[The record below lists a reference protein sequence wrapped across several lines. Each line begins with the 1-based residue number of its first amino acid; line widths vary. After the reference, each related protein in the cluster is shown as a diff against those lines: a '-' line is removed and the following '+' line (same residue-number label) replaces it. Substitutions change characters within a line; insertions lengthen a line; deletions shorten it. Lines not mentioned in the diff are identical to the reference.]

1 MRKVIQ
7 STACRCL
14 GVFGREALGRE
25 KTLALIRSAN
35 PDFAVGEISVI
46 GKPAS
51 CEILKWGVVRVGGR
65 KCLDIDYGARAAMAG
80 WMGSVAEVDNAAAL
94 WSHPWMGYYHWII
107 DVAPKIALLQE
118 KFGRDLGGWK
128 LCYPRQ
134 DTDYERET
142 LAILGVPDAA
152 VIDTRGYR
160 AVQARKVALTVL
172 PGWYEIQPAA
182 ALLRAKLIDQAGDG
196 AGERIY
202 VSRKG
207 RRRCVNEAE
216 VFALLAARGFAFVED
231 KPRSVSE
238 QIGIFRNARVI
249 VAPHGAA
256 LTNLLWCEEG
266 TQVIELFGDTY
277 QPPYYRNLSAFRSL
291 DYHKVAANTPDDG
304 HWSEVN
310 ADIIADVGALE
321 SLLDRLN
328 LS

>member
-1 MRKVIQ
+1 M
-7 STACRCL
+7 
-14 GVFGREALGRE
+14 
-25 KTLALIRSAN
+25 
-35 PDFAVGEISVI
+35 
-46 GKPAS
+46 
-51 CEILKWGVVRVGGR
+51 
-65 KCLDIDYGARAAMAG
+65 DYGSRAAMAG
-80 WMGSVAEVDNAAAL
+80 WLGAVEEVGNAAAI

-118 KFGRDLGGWK
+118 RFGRDLEGWK

-134 DTDYERET
+134 ETDYEKET
-142 LAILGVPDAA
+142 LEMLGVPDSA
-152 VIDTRGYR
+152 VIDTRGLR
-160 AVQARKVALTVL
+160 AVRAGKVAISVL

-182 ALLRAKLIDQAGDG
+182 ALLRNRLIDQAAGG

-207 RRRCVNEAE
+207 RRKCLNESE
-216 VFALLAARGFAFVED
+216 VFESLAARGFTFVED
-231 KPRSVSE
+231 KPRSLVD
-238 QIGIFRNARVI
+238 QIGIFRNATVI

-266 TQVIELFGDTY
+266 TQVIELFGENY

-291 DYHKVAANTPDDG
+291 DYHKLGQDTVDEG

-310 ADIIADVGALE
+310 ADIMVDLGTLQ

>member
-1 MRKVIQ
+1 
-7 STACRCL
+7 
-14 GVFGREALGRE
+14 
-25 KTLALIRSAN
+25 
-35 PDFAVGEISVI
+35 
-46 GKPAS
+46 
-51 CEILKWGVVRVGGR
+51 
-65 KCLDIDYGARAAMAG
+65 MAG
-80 WMGSVAEVDNAAAL
+80 WQGPVVEVESAAAL

-118 KFGRDLGGWK
+118 KFGRDLKAWK

-134 DTDYERET
+134 DTDFENET
-142 LAILGVPDAA
+142 LTMLGVPDSA
-152 VIDTRGYR
+152 VIDTRGLR
-160 AVQARKVALTVL
+160 SVKADKVALSVL

-182 ALLRAKLIDQAGDG
+182 GLLRSRLIGQACEG

-207 RRRCVNEAE
+207 RRKCMNEEEA
-216 VFALLAARGFAFVED
+216 FALLSKRGFTFVED

-238 QIGIFRNARVI
+238 QIGIFRNAKVI

-266 TQVIELFGDTY
+266 TQVIELFGETY

-291 DYHKVAANTPDDG
+291 DYHKIGADTPDDG

-310 ADIIADVGALE
+310 ADISVDTAALQ
-321 SLLDRLN
+321 SLLDL
-328 LS
+328 LKIS